1 MELRR
6 GVETVLPTPVPP
18 LPTPPTPHS
27 PSTAGRV
34 QTRDHAV
41 SLAVK
46 SVLDPARRGPGGSQP
61 VAEADATSEGG
72 VSLSTLLT
80 EAGGKG
86 RDKVRL
92 G

>member
-1 MELRR
+1 M
-6 GVETVLPTPVPP
+6 
-18 LPTPPTPHS
+18 
-27 PSTAGRV
+27 
-34 QTRDHAV
+34 

-80 EAGGKG
+80 EAGGMG